1 MIGAGVTWLGGRLF
15 YDYESL
21 LGSTGRPSE
30 ALALSVF
37 GSGLLLTCVGVI
49 VTTARL
55 DRKHRAILAIWLLSI
70 GTISFLLAM
79 GIAHAPMFLVLALPA
94 LLFGA
99 IVGLMAMPQQ
109 SSSEP
114 PRQ

>member
-21 LGSTGRPSE
+21 LGSNDRPPE

-37 GSGLLLTCVGVI
+37 VSGVLLTCVGLI

-55 DRKHRAILAIWLLSI
+55 DRKHRAILAIS
-70 GTISFLLAM
+70 LLAFGSTSFVLAM
-79 GIAHAPMFLVLALPA
+79 AIAHAPMLLVLAVPA

-109 SSSEP
+109 SSSEQR
-114 PRQ
+114 RQ